1 MMKLSTKNK
10 ELLLWCG
17 SVLFASVAISGLTLK
32 ALVGDTSAF
41 LRLVR
46 TYNAIQSSYFR
57 EIDDR
62 AVWDGAAA
70 GMVDA
75 LDDKYSQL
83 LLGKE
88 YTSFMDQATGEY
100 GGIGVVVGE
109 DGNGHVLIMAVF
121 PDGGAKTAG
130 VLPGDEI
137 RAIDG
142 ETVDTLPLDDIAG
155 KLRGKEGTAVKV
167 TLLRGEETVDC
178 EITRSNVVLPT
189 VQGEMAAEKIGYIH
203 IYSFAKHT
211 PDEFKKEYDRLK
223 EEGMEKLILDLRM
236 NPGGLVD
243 SVVAVAD
250 QLLTKGSIVSYQQKN
265 GAKEDFTIEGVDK
278 VIPMVVLI
286 DKNSASSSEIL
297 AGAVQDKKEG
307 IIMGETSFGKG
318 TVQVVL
324 QMADEEI
331 LKLSVAQYLT
341 AAGRKIDKIGIKPD
355 IPVEQTGRIFDKAT
369 DNVLQEAIET
379 LQKE

>member
-10 ELLLWCG
+10 EILLWCG

-109 DGNGHVLIMAVF
+109 DGNGRVLIMAVF

-167 TLLRGEETVDC
+167 TLLRGEETIDC

>member
-167 TLLRGEETVDC
+167 TLLRGEETIDC

>member
-10 ELLLWCG
+10 EILLWCS

-109 DGNGHVLIMAVF
+109 DGNGRVLIMAVF

-307 IIMGETSFGKG
+307 TIMGETSFGKG

>member
-10 ELLLWCG
+10 EILLWCG

-109 DGNGHVLIMAVF
+109 DGNGRVLIMAVF

-167 TLLRGEETVDC
+167 TLLRGEETIDC

-341 AAGRKIDKIGIKPD
+341 AAGRKIDRIGIKPD

>member
-10 ELLLWCG
+10 EILLWCG
-17 SVLFASVAISGLTLK
+17 SVLFAAVAISGLTLK

-109 DGNGHVLIMAVF
+109 DGNGRVLIMAVF

-167 TLLRGEETVDC
+167 TLLRSEETVDC

-307 IIMGETSFGKG
+307 TIMGETSFGKG

>member
-109 DGNGHVLIMAVF
+109 DGNGRVLIMAVF

-167 TLLRGEETVDC
+167 TLLRGEETIDC

>member
-1 MMKLSTKNK
+1 MKLSTKNK
-10 ELLLWCG
+10 EILLWCG
-17 SVLFASVAISGLTLK
+17 SVLVASVAVSGLTLK

-62 AVWDGAAA
+62 AIWDGAAA

-88 YTSFMDQATGEY
+88 YTSFMNQATGEY

-109 DGNGHVLIMAVF
+109 DGNGRVLIMAVF

-142 ETVDTLPLDDIAG
+142 ENVDTLSLDDFAG
-155 KLRGKEGTAVKV
+155 KLRGKEGTAVRV

-189 VQGEMAAEKIGYIH
+189 VQGEMAADKIGYLH

-236 NPGGLVD
+236 NPGGLID

-265 GAKEDFTIEGVDK
+265 GQTEDFTIDGVEN

-286 DKNSASSSEIL
+286 DKNSASASEIL

-307 IIMGETSFGKG
+307 TIMGETSFGKG

-355 IPVEQTGRIFDKAT
+355 IAVEQTGRIFDKST
-369 DNVLQEAIET
+369 DNVLREAIET

>member
-10 ELLLWCG
+10 EILLWCG

-88 YTSFMDQATGEY
+88 YTSFMDQAIGEY

-109 DGNGHVLIMAVF
+109 DGNGRVLIMAVF

-137 RAIDG
+137 RSIDG

-203 IYSFAKHT
+203 IYSFTKHT

-355 IPVEQTGRIFDKAT
+355 IPVEQNGRIFDKAT

>member
-10 ELLLWCG
+10 EILLWCG

-167 TLLRGEETVDC
+167 TLLRSEETVDC

-211 PDEFKKEYDRLK
+211 PGEFKKEYDRLK

-307 IIMGETSFGKG
+307 TIMGETSFGKG

>member
-10 ELLLWCG
+10 EILLWCG

-88 YTSFMDQATGEY
+88 YTSFMDQAIGEY

-109 DGNGHVLIMAVF
+109 DGNGRVLIMAVF

-137 RAIDG
+137 RSIDG

-203 IYSFAKHT
+203 IYSFTKHT